1 MDCRG
6 CGNLNVTTRAKAH
19 YKTIVHLRWEEQK
32 AEEAEENSP
41 SPPPSP
47 DLRPTIM
54 TVFSAPPAEDLPSPS
69 ELGMDLDPPTPENVS
84 QAVLDK
90 DRVIPDSEED
100 EDDIL

>member
-6 CGNLNVTTRAKAH
+6 CGNLNLMRRAKAH
-19 YKTIVHLRWEEQK
+19 YQTIAHRRWEEEK

-47 DLRPTIM
+47 DLRPIVV
-54 TVFSAPPAEDLPSPS
+54 TVFSAPPAEDLPSFS
-69 ELGMDLDPPTPENVS
+69 ELEMDLDPPTPKNVS